1 MPVILAN
8 QKQRNILNEC
18 NNSCYNL
25 VKDEDE
31 TMKNETQQFVL
42 QEYKELHGK
51 MFLLSIDQNAMKYI
65 KCKPLPCL
73 LVQSNLLIQTPR
85 GP

>member
-18 NNSCYNL
+18 NNSCYINL

-42 QEYKELHGK
+42 QEYK
-51 MFLLSIDQNAMKYI
+51 
-65 KCKPLPCL
+65 
-73 LVQSNLLIQTPR
+73 
-85 GP
+85 

>member
-25 VKDEDE
+25 FKDEDE

-42 QEYKELHGK
+42 QEYKEKHGK
-51 MFLLSIDQNAMKYI
+51 MFLLSIDQSLNPFPACWYSQI
-65 KCKPLPCL
+65 C
-73 LVQSNLLIQTPR
+73 
-85 GP
+85 

>member
-42 QEYKELHGK
+42 QEYKELHEK
-51 MFLLSIDQNAMKYI
+51 MFLLSIDQSAMKYI
-65 KCKPLPCL
+65 KCNPFPACWYS
-73 LVQSNLLIQTPR
+73 QIC
-85 GP
+85 

>member
-8 QKQRNILNEC
+8 QKQINILNEC
-18 NNSCYNL
+18 NKNSCYNL

-51 MFLLSIDQNAMKYI
+51 MFLLSIDQSLNPFPACWYSQI
-65 KCKPLPCL
+65 C
-73 LVQSNLLIQTPR
+73 
-85 GP
+85 

>member
-8 QKQRNILNEC
+8 QKQRNILSEC

-51 MFLLSIDQNAMKYI
+51 MFLLSIDQSAMKYI

-73 LVQSNLLIQTPR
+73 LVQSNLLIRTLR

>member
-1 MPVILAN
+1 M
-8 QKQRNILNEC
+8 NEC

-31 TMKNETQQFVL
+31 IVNNETQQFVL

-51 MFLLSIDQNAMKYI
+51 MFLLSIDQSAMKYI
-65 KCKPLPCL
+65 KC
-73 LVQSNLLIQTPR
+73 I
-85 GP
+85 

>member
-42 QEYKELHGK
+42 QEYKDLHAWK
-51 MFLLSIDQNAMKYI
+51 DVFAFYWSECYEIHKVYLNPFPAYLYSQI
-65 KCKPLPCL
+65 C
-73 LVQSNLLIQTPR
+73 
-85 GP
+85 

>member
-18 NNSCYNL
+18 NNSCYNQL

-42 QEYKELHGK
+42 QEYKEKHGT
-51 MFLLSIDQNAMKYI
+51 MFLLSIDQ
-65 KCKPLPCL
+65 
-73 LVQSNLLIQTPR
+73 SNDKSM
-85 GP
+85 

>member
-18 NNSCYNL
+18 NNSCYNPF
-25 VKDEDE
+25 KDEDE

-51 MFLLSIDQNAMKYI
+51 MFVLSIDQSAM
-65 KCKPLPCL
+65 
-73 LVQSNLLIQTPR
+73 NT
-85 GP
+85 

>member
-51 MFLLSIDQNAMKYI
+51 MFLLSIEGERFCCCAYI
-65 KCKPLPCL
+65 DKHTMSTMLT
-73 LVQSNLLIQTPR
+73 QYM
-85 GP
+85 

>member
-8 QKQRNILNEC
+8 QKQRNILSEC

-51 MFLLSIDQNAMKYI
+51 MFLLYIDHSLNPFPACWYSQI
-65 KCKPLPCL
+65 C
-73 LVQSNLLIQTPR
+73 
-85 GP
+85 

>member
-8 QKQRNILNEC
+8 QKKRNILNEC

-42 QEYKELHGK
+42 Q
-51 MFLLSIDQNAMKYI
+51 DI
-65 KCKPLPCL
+65 KNCMETDVCAFY
-73 LVQSNLLIQTPR
+73 
-85 GP
+85 

>member
-18 NNSCYNL
+18 NNSCYNPF
-25 VKDEDE
+25 KDEDE

-51 MFLLSIDQNAMKYI
+51 MFLLSIDQSAMKYI
-65 KCKPLPCL
+65 KCKPLLCL
-73 LVQSNLLIQTPR
+73 LVQSSLLIWTLR
-85 GP
+85 GA

>member
-18 NNSCYNL
+18 NNSCYNPF
-25 VKDEDE
+25 KDEDE

-51 MFLLSIDQNAMKYI
+51 MFLLSIDQSAMKYI
-65 KCKPLPCL
+65 KC
-73 LVQSNLLIQTPR
+73 I
-85 GP
+85 

>member
-18 NNSCYNL
+18 NNSCYNPF
-25 VKDEDE
+25 KDEDE

-42 QEYKELHGK
+42 QEYNELHGK
-51 MFLLSIDQNAMKYI
+51 MFVLSIDQNAMKYI

-73 LVQSNLLIQTPR
+73 LGYSQIC
-85 GP
+85 